1 MGGHYAGE
9 NYGSADIALQYGGP
23 WDPWSN
29 WNADDKPHLQKNAEK
44 YRKQKHR
51 HEKHPGAGS
60 SQRISLK
67 EKWLRLWKTRDRLLH
82 RMNRLVWYPAL
93 LSTVILGCAIYF
105 SKTLRIEEGLP
116 LTYLYVGAT
125 VPVVLLLL
133 RQALDFSYKEELVMD
148 TLADYVEQM
157 RSWTE
162 EIPAAKKA
170 DPVLQEEIVDKI
182 TSSIKQTAASG
193 SHFSKMLTP
202 EEEKIMREII
212 REFMA

>member
-1 MGGHYAGE
+1 MLEKIMDLQILLYSMAALGALGAIGMLTTNLTYRRMLKST
-9 NYGSADIALQYGGP
+9 GS
-23 WDPWSN
+23 
-29 WNADDKPHLQKNAEK
+29 KNTGTK
-44 YRKQKHR
+44 NTQ
-51 HEKHPGAGS
+51 GAGS

-82 RMNRLVWYPAL
+82 RMNRFVWYPSL
-93 LSTVILGCAIYF
+93 LSTFLLVLSVFLNNRLGHA
-105 SKTLRIEEGLP
+105 EGLP
-116 LTYLYVGAT
+116 MLYLYIGAA
-125 VPVVLLLL
+125 VPAVLLLL

-212 REFMA
+212 REFMV

>member
-23 WDPWSN
+23 WDLGAIGMLTTNLTYRRMLKSTGS
-29 WNADDKPHLQKNAEK
+29 KNTGTK
-44 YRKQKHR
+44 NTQ
-51 HEKHPGAGS
+51 GAGS

-67 EKWLRLWKTRDRLLH
+67 EKLAETLENTGQASSQNESAGVVSGTFVHCDSWLCHLFFQDVKDRRGTSSDLSVCGRH
-82 RMNRLVWYPAL
+82 CTGGVIAL
-93 LSTVILGCAIYF
+93 TSG
-105 SKTLRIEEGLP
+105 
-116 LTYLYVGAT
+116 VGFFLQRRAG
-125 VPVVLLLL
+125 
-133 RQALDFSYKEELVMD
+133 DGY
-148 TLADYVEQM
+148 LADYVEQM

-162 EIPAAKKA
+162 EIPARKKLTL
-170 DPVLQEEIVDKI
+170 VLQEEIVDKI